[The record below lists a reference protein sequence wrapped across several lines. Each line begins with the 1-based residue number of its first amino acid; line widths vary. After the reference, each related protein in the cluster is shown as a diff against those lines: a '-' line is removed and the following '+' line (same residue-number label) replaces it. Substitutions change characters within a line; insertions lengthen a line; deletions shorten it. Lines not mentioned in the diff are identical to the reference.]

1 VEEERGTVG
10 GARIGSPTVGVTAV
24 AVVVDGDG
32 SGGGEPGTAESAA
45 SGGST
50 HPLTG
55 GGAGRGAAGSPAP
68 AAAASGSAHGGGSG
82 SGSTRVSAASSSAA
96 TGSGGKKAG
105 APGAAGAAAAPHA
118 GDAHAK
124 EAAGV
129 ACEVDVHYD
138 ALHPPSA
145 REVAVAWFPWL
156 LISVAVCVWGA
167 PDVKGVTAPSRTGLS
182 VATLLLP
189 MGGLDLQV
197 VKPDPRYPPGD
208 AAHAHAVEA
217 KWTLDLLAATGV
229 CLLLCALVSSAVF
242 RLPPAKTAWVMW
254 RSFRRM
260 ASSFLT
266 ICTLLALG
274 YVIKFSGMDT
284 TLGLAAA
291 KAGAGFPFLGPY
303 IGFLGVVITGSA
315 TSSNVLFGSLQVVA
329 AQAIGAN
336 PVQLAAANVAGGV
349 LGHIISTSSM
359 VVAAV
364 STGSD
369 ARSIGPIAAS
379 VAGYALAL
387 ITLFAGWNI
396 LIVNAFPGFIPSY
409 VIPAA

>member
-1 VEEERGTVG
+1 MV
-10 GARIGSPTVGVTAV
+10 
-24 AVVVDGDG
+24 
-32 SGGGEPGTAESAA
+32 
-45 SGGST
+45 
-50 HPLTG
+50 
-55 GGAGRGAAGSPAP
+55 
-68 AAAASGSAHGGGSG
+68 
-82 SGSTRVSAASSSAA
+82 
-96 TGSGGKKAG
+96 
-105 APGAAGAAAAPHA
+105 
-118 GDAHAK
+118 
-124 EAAGV
+124 
-129 ACEVDVHYD
+129 CEVDVHYD
-138 ALHPPSA
+138 ALHPPTR

-167 PDVKGVTAPSRTGLS
+167 PDVKGVTAPARTGLS

-189 MGGLDLQV
+189 MRGLDLQV
-197 VKPDPRYPPGD
+197 VKPDPRFPGD
-208 AAHAHAVEA
+208 PAHAHAVEA

-242 RLPPAKTAWVMW
+242 RLRPAKTAWIMW
-254 RSFRRM
+254 RSLRRM
-260 ASSFLT
+260 AMSFLT

-291 KAGAGFPFLGPY
+291 KAGAGYPFLGPF

-364 STGSD
+364 STGAD
-369 ARSIGPIAAS
+369 ARTIGPIAAS
-379 VAGYALAL
+379 VAGYALVL
-387 ITLFAGWNI
+387 ITLFAAWNI
-396 LIVNAFPGFIPSY
+396 LIVNAFPSY
-409 VIPAA
+409 IPAYTIPA